1 MEKLIITAAICGAE
15 VTKEQNPAVPYTVEE
30 MVREAKSAYVGDRM
44 YAGNAAGCSSAIS
57 GGAPILPYCKD
68 SQGRGPAW
76 EHSLFED
83 NAEFAYG
90 FFHAQDAIRKELPD
104 VIMIPSTGGAAGM
117 TPEERLQ
124 PTELFPEMATL
135 DCGTCNFGDE
145 IFDNTMP
152 TMRAFGKRMLENN
165 IKPEYECFELG
176 HIDTILGMAKKGEVP
191 AHPMQFNFVLGV
203 HGCTPATVENLAFF
217 ASKIPAGSTWTVSG
231 VGRAAWTM
239 AAAAI
244 AMGGNVRVG
253 FEDNIYLGKGQK
265 AASNGELVA
274 KVVRI
279 AKELG
284 REIAN
289 PGEAR
294 RILSLA

>member
-1 MEKLIITAAICGAE
+1 MGNVLNTLSSA
-15 VTKEQNPAVPYTVEE
+15 TKED
-30 MVREAKSAYVGDRM
+30 AKLY
-44 YAGNAAGCSSAIS
+44 NCI
-57 GGAPILPYCKD
+57 
-68 SQGRGPAW
+68 
-76 EHSLFED
+76 
-83 NAEFAYG
+83 
-90 FFHAQDAIRKELPD
+90 KELYDQGVPFEELKALIPD
-104 VIMIPSTGGAAGM
+104 MKRTREQLRI
-117 TPEERLQ
+117 
-124 PTELFPEMATL
+124 
-135 DCGTCNFGDE
+135 
-145 IFDNTMP
+145 
-152 TMRAFGKRMLENN
+152 KRMLENN

-284 REIAN
+284 REIAT
-289 PGEAR
+289 PAEAR
-294 RILSLA
+294 EILSLKPLQ